1 MSTPNPTHIDVL
13 TAHQVKAMWQE
24 GSGLRT
30 TCICGWQGL
39 GIDHAVHQVS
49 VLTDAG
55 YSIVKL
61 PESHPPS
68 DLFQDWWTDDG
79 GWTVE
84 RHVGSP
90 QIRLTFDEDDAM
102 ETSPDG
108 EFYPFARLT
117 ANEAHDLGVALIA
130 SAAAAEGEK

>member
-1 MSTPNPTHIDVL
+1 MSDEVVAPGPAVIEQNTSGVVGVLAEALAPIVGVAAANECASVVAALPNIATV
-13 TAHQVKAMWQE
+13 M
-24 GSGLRT
+24 
-30 TCICGWQGL
+30 
-39 GIDHAVHQVS
+39 
-49 VLTDAG
+49 
-55 YSIVKL
+55 L

-84 RHVGSP
+84 RHVRSP

-108 EFYPFARLT
+108 EFYPFTRLT
-117 ANEAHDLGVALIA
+117 ASEAYDLGTALL
-130 SAAAAEGEK
+130 AAAWAARAAGGQA